1 MKLFVLLLSL
11 TAASLGFAAEKL
23 PPGHPPVDAKAHQQ
37 LAAPAMLPQ
46 TGQVKDVINVA
57 QYTYLE
63 VTQGQQTRWLAGPT
77 VDVKKGD
84 TVHFDD
90 GIEMKDFHSPSLDR
104 TFPSVF
110 FVNRIVVGK

>member
-11 TAASLGFAAEKL
+11 TTSSFCFAADKL
-23 PPGHPPVDAKAHQQ
+23 PAGHPPVNAQTHKQ
-37 LAAPAMLPQ
+37 LAATATLPQ

-57 QYTYLE
+57 QYTYVE
-63 VTQGQQTRWLAGPT
+63 VTQDQQTRWLAGPT

-90 GIEMKDFHSPSLDR
+90 GMEMKDFHSASLDR